1 MGHSR
6 LACVGIASSG
16 RARLSALSVPELPPR
31 HAYSRPR
38 PNTADLGCLLWLL
51 SPGGGRFGGFH
62 DGDGVVG
69 SGWIA
74 MVRSLEFPVG
84 HFAFDHAGVAP
95 AAAGDEVAQ
104 DFTDGSTH
112 CPGQP

>member
-1 MGHSR
+1 MVRVSCSAPPAVVWPR
-6 LACVGIASSG
+6 RRCYG
-16 RARLSALSVPELPPR
+16 RRAMARLP
-31 HAYSRPR
+31 
-38 PNTADLGCLLWLL
+38 WLA
-51 SPGGGRFGGFH
+51 
-62 DGDGVVG
+62 V
-69 SGWIA
+69 SGA
-74 MVRSLEFPVG
+74 FEFPVG